1 MVIKSSTWRIAACA
15 LHLNRLMRPL
25 NSRILTATGL
35 LLAAAFVCGCSA
47 GARKSRIQARADQY
61 FQSGEYEKAKVEYLN
76 LLRLEQNPKAFQ
88 QIGFIWMKEGA
99 PLRAVPFL
107 LKVKELAPEN
117 VEARTQLA
125 IALLALG
132 NISEARKEAM
142 AVLQRDPGNLSAIV
156 TLANASTKDE
166 VADVEQQL
174 AKFPNK
180 NTAAFHL
187 AKASLAA
194 TKGEMSTEADELQ
207 QAVRTEPKSSRAHL
221 ALGYTYQIRSN
232 PDHAGQELKTA
243 SELALPRSEERIR
256 YAEFEA
262 ASNHLTEANTALE
275 QIAKETPDYLPVW
288 QDLAKLAVTKGDY
301 DRALS
306 YLENLFSR
314 NADDPDARL
323 LEAQIWMAKGDFAK
337 ATSLADQINKKF
349 PDNALV
355 KYTLA
360 RTYVASN
367 NLPQAETALQQAI
380 SIRPDYA
387 EAVLLLAD
395 ISLRSGKAQN
405 AVKPLEELLKKRPDL
420 AQTRTTLANVYRSLG
435 REDDAIAAVRE
446 EINKVPES
454 AEAYLS
460 YGAMLRQQNKNE
472 EARQAFEKASE
483 LAPDNLNA
491 VEQLLGLDLA
501 EKRYDAAAQLVEQQS
516 QRHPNTAGASFLQG
530 ELYFAPG
537 PQHDLIRAEA
547 ALQKTVQLNANFAPA
562 YEALVSLYIAENK
575 LPEAITQLKAE
586 MDKNPK
592 DPRPVLM
599 TALVF
604 EQMKDYSSARNAYQ
618 KALTVVPNSVL
629 ALNNLAYLYAERL
642 DQLDKGFELAQKA
655 HNLEPNNGRVADTL
669 GWILYKRGDYQQ
681 ALPLATD
688 SVAKFPA
695 NPEIQFHL
703 GMINYMMGKLDSARL
718 ALEKAVQSNAE
729 FSEKD
734 EARRRLGLL
743 QSTTSNQSGQSV
755 AQFEASVRQQPNDV
769 VLLLTLAAAYEKDRQ
784 YDKAAATYD
793 QVIKLNPTLP
803 TAVLK
808 LAQLYGGPLGK
819 RDQALEL
826 AKKARNLSPND
837 PEATAAIGHVALQVG
852 NYSWAYSLLQESAR
866 KGAKDPIAPHDFA
879 LAAYAIG
886 KVPEARETMQRYLS
900 ANPTGD
906 LAQEAKQFLALTEL
920 EQPSAAAVAAQPDV
934 QKRLTADPA
943 DVPALMAKAAI
954 QLQQKDEK
962 SAADTY
968 LSVLQKFPDFAPAQK
983 RLAAIYKNNPEGLSK
998 AYDLAMKARKTLA
1011 NDPELTRTLA
1021 EISFKRNDF
1030 PYAAQLFEESAR
1042 TQPLGADD
1050 LYYLGMAQFASHQ
1063 ETKARE
1069 TLARALGAGLRDPLA
1084 EEARKRL
1091 AGQTGK

>member
-1 MVIKSSTWRIAACA
+1 MRYPFVLKLAVLLLACA
-15 LHLNRLMRPL
+15 LF
-25 NSRILTATGL
+25 S
-35 LLAAAFVCGCSA
+35 GCSRA
-47 GARKSRIQARADQY
+47 IKKNRIESRADQY
-61 FQSGEYEKAKVEYLN
+61 FQSGEYEKAKIEYLN

-99 PLRAVPFL
+99 PLRAAPFL

-125 IALLALG
+125 IALMALG
-132 NISEARKEAM
+132 NLSEARKEAM

-156 TLANASTKDE
+156 TLADASSKDE
-166 VADVEQQL
+166 VAGTEQQL
-174 AKFPNK
+174 EKFPDK

-187 AKASLAA
+187 AKARLAA

-207 QAVRTEPKSSRAHL
+207 QAVRTEPKSARAHL
-221 ALGYTYQIRSN
+221 ALGYTYQIRGN

-262 ASNHLTEANTALE
+262 ANNHLTEANTALE

-288 QDLAKLAVTKGDY
+288 QDLAKLAVTRADY
-301 DRALS
+301 DKALS

-314 NADDPDARL
+314 NPDDPDAKL

-337 ATSLADQINKKF
+337 ATFLADEINNKY
-349 PDNALV
+349 PDNPV
-355 KYTLA
+355 IKYTLA

-380 SIRPDYA
+380 SIKPDYA

-405 AVKPLEELLKKRPDL
+405 VVEPLEELLKKRPDL
-420 AQTRTTLANVYRSLG
+420 AQARATLANVYRSLG
-435 REDDAIAAVRE
+435 RQDDAIATIRE

-454 AEAYLS
+454 ADAYFS

-491 VEQLLGLDLA
+491 VDQLLGLDFA

-516 QRHPNTAGASFLQG
+516 QKHPNTAGASFLQG

-547 ALQKTVQLNANFAPA
+547 ALQKAVQLNANFAPA

-586 MDKNPK
+586 MDKDPK

-599 TALVF
+599 AGLVF
-604 EQMKDYSSARNAYQ
+604 EQMKDYNRARDAYQ
-618 KALTVVPNSVL
+618 KALTLVPNSVL

-642 DQLDKGFELAQKA
+642 DQLDKGFEMAQEA

-669 GWILYKRGDYQQ
+669 GWILYKRGDYQE

-688 SVAKFPA
+688 SAAKFPA

-718 ALEKAVQSNAE
+718 ALEKAVQTNAE

-743 QSTTSNQSGQSV
+743 QATTSNKSGQSV
-755 AQFEASVRQQPNDV
+755 AQLEASVREQPNDV
-769 VLLLTLAAAYEKDRQ
+769 VLLLTLADAYEKVRQ
-784 YDKAAATYD
+784 YDKAAASYD
-793 QVIKLNPTLP
+793 QVIKLNPRLP

-819 RDQALEL
+819 RDQALEF
-826 AKKARNLSPND
+826 AKKARDLSPND

-866 KGAKDPIAPHDFA
+866 NGAKDQIALHDLA
-879 LAAYAIG
+879 LSAYAIG
-886 KVPEARETMQRYLS
+886 KVPESRETMQRYFS
-900 ANPTGD
+900 ANPTGER
-906 LAQEAKQFLALTEL
+906 AQEAQQFLALTAL
-920 EQPSAAAVAAQPDV
+920 EEPSAAAVAAEPGV
-934 QKRLTADPA
+934 QKRLSADPD

-954 QLQQKDEK
+954 RLQQNDEK
-962 SAADTY
+962 SATDIY
-968 LSVLQKFPDFAPAQK
+968 LKVLQKYPDFAPAQK

-998 AYDLAMKARKTLA
+998 AYDLAMKARKTLT

-1021 EISFKRNDF
+1021 QLSFKRNDF
-1030 PYAAQLFEESAR
+1030 SYAAQLFEESAR
-1042 TQPLGADD
+1042 IQPLGADD
-1050 LYYLGMAQFASHQ
+1050 LYYLGIAQFASHQ
-1063 ETKARE
+1063 EMKGRQ
-1069 TLARALGAGLRDPLA
+1069 TLARALAAGLKDPLA
-1084 EEARKRL
+1084 EEAKKRL
-1091 AGQTGK
+1091 AVQTGN